1 MERGC
6 ITYSAF
12 YLAGIFS
19 CIFTVLPFPLHATV
33 SAILLALCFITKR
46 NAIMFLTFSHLALF
60 IAGAGAM
67 SLNKSGSN
75 LPPDK
80 FTTYIS
86 DAAANAKGQA
96 ASYLEQF
103 TYTENAHATLCALT
117 VGKKDSME
125 PSLRKAYSDAGAIHV
140 LALSGLHTGIVYSI
154 LETVLLPL
162 CILPGGHIARL
173 AICILFLAAFV
184 VISGCS
190 PSVIRA
196 AIMIFIYKIAKASFR
211 NTGKWDAIAL
221 AALVTG
227 IIAPAQAN
235 SIGFQLS
242 YSAVAGIL
250 LLHPVCKEAFIKIAA
265 SILNPKGIIYM
276 ASLKVWECISIS
288 VCCQIA
294 TIPFLLHY
302 FGAIPQ
308 YFLIS
313 NIAAI
318 PLATAI
324 LYSLGAVLILQPFP
338 GLDTISVEL
347 LNLLIETLNRA
358 MVFIGT

>member
-6 ITYSAF
+6 TTYSAF

-19 CIFTVLPFPLHATV
+19 CIFTDFPFPFCITA
-33 SAILLALCFITKR
+33 SAILLALCIITKR
-46 NAIMFLTFSHLALF
+46 NAVMFLIFSHMALF
-60 IAGAGAM
+60 IAGAGVL
-67 SLNKSGSN
+67 SLNKCSSN

-80 FTTYIS
+80 LRICIS
-86 DAAANAKGQA
+86 NAATEAKEQA

-103 TYTENAHATLCALT
+103 TYTPNAHSTLCALT
-117 VGKKDSME
+117 VGKKENMD
-125 PSLRKAYSDAGAIHV
+125 PNLKKAYSNAGAIHV

-154 LETVLLPL
+154 LETALVPL
-162 CILPGGHIARL
+162 CILPGGHFARL
-173 AICILFLAAFV
+173 AICILFLAAYV

-196 AIMIFIYKIAKASFR
+196 AIMIFIYKIAKVSFR

-221 AALVTG
+221 AALATG

-250 LLHPVCKEAFIKIAA
+250 LLYPVCKEAFIKINTTTFH
-265 SILNPKGIIYM
+265 LKGTLYTI
-276 ASLKVWECISIS
+276 SLKIWECFSIS

-294 TIPFLLHY
+294 TIPLLMYH
-302 FGAIPQ
+302 FGTVPQ
-308 YFLIS
+308 YFLLS
-313 NIAAI
+313 NIAAV

-324 LYSLGAVLILQPFP
+324 LYTLGAALLLQPVP
-338 GLDTISVEL
+338 WLCTISVDL
-347 LNLLIETLNRA
+347 LNILIETLNKA